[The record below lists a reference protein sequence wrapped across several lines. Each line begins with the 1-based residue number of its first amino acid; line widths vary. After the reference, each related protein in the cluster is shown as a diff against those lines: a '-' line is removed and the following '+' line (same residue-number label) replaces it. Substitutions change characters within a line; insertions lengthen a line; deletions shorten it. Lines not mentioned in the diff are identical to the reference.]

1 MTDNK
6 GTLSN
11 SNTWVRLAYMFLFT
25 LLLMAARLVITLV
38 VIVQFLLVL
47 VTGSDNEN
55 LRNLGQGLG
64 KWVYQTIMFLTFN
77 TESKSF
83 PFDEWPEVDPSQG
96 YSVRTAEDIEEAE
109 FVEVEDDDVPSFT
122 ADEAPVED
130 EAPAADKAP
139 SANKKTED
147 TKKHKKE
154 KQIASLNEAAANAPW
169 RCRARDSRQASPA
182 LGLWSQAGNQ
192 AGAGPPARRQQAAAA
207 GMQSIHQGSS
217 NRDTVCSENK
227 Y

>member
-96 YSVRTAEDIEEAE
+96 YSVHTAEDIEEAE

-147 TKKHKKE
+147 TKNTKKNS
-154 KQIASLNEAAANAPW
+154 K
-169 RCRARDSRQASPA
+169 
-182 LGLWSQAGNQ
+182 
-192 AGAGPPARRQQAAAA
+192 
-207 GMQSIHQGSS
+207 
-217 NRDTVCSENK
+217 
-227 Y
+227 

>member
-55 LRNLGQGLG
+55 IRNLGQGLG

-147 TKKHKKE
+147 TKNTKK
-154 KQIASLNEAAANAPW
+154 KS
-169 RCRARDSRQASPA
+169 
-182 LGLWSQAGNQ
+182 
-192 AGAGPPARRQQAAAA
+192 
-207 GMQSIHQGSS
+207 
-217 NRDTVCSENK
+217 K
-227 Y
+227 

>member
-55 LRNLGQGLG
+55 LRNLGQGIG
-64 KWVYQTIMFLTFN
+64 KWVYKTIMFLTFN

-139 SANKKTED
+139 SANKKTEYTKN
-147 TKKHKKE
+147 TKKKSK
-154 KQIASLNEAAANAPW
+154 
-169 RCRARDSRQASPA
+169 
-182 LGLWSQAGNQ
+182 
-192 AGAGPPARRQQAAAA
+192 
-207 GMQSIHQGSS
+207 
-217 NRDTVCSENK
+217 
-227 Y
+227 